1 MKRTF
6 FNLILLFILT
16 SILAEPLS
24 ISAQEAP
31 LSTPQSLEE
40 SKEFGE
46 KSLKTIP
53 QLLQKGWQEGFGML
67 KSWWDNY
74 IFVWLGIFWSKAK
87 NPFLKEVERRKSS
100 IQEESETKIF
110 KSFSEKKSIWERL
123 KELIK

>member
-16 SILAEPLS
+16 SILAEPLL

-31 LSTPQSLEE
+31 LSIPQSLEE

-46 KSLKTIP
+46 KSLKTLP
-53 QLLQKGWQEGFGML
+53 QLLEKGWQKGFGML
-67 KSWWDNY
+67 KNWWDNY
-74 IFVWLGIFWSKAK
+74 ISVWLGIFWSKVK

-110 KSFSEKKSIWERL
+110 QSLSEKKSFWERL
-123 KELIK
+123 KELLK

>member
-24 ISAQEAP
+24 VSAQEAP
-31 LSTPQSLEE
+31 LSIPQSLEE
-40 SKEFGE
+40 SKELGE

-53 QLLQKGWQEGFGML
+53 QLLQNGWQEGFGIL
-67 KSWWDNY
+67 KNWWDNY
-74 IFVWLGIFWSKAK
+74 ISVWLGVFWSKAK

-110 KSFSEKKSIWERL
+110 QSFSEKKSTWERL
-123 KELIK
+123 KELLK